1 MMKIA
6 FFIFYCLC
14 GYSMADVAENLSQG
28 GNEQKMSVLL
38 DLQRDIAFERNTIEI
53 TNEILDQV
61 RELADSDL
69 QGIKNLSY
77 RILLQKEN
85 GAKRSELLGKGLM
98 GDAAEIRVLVI
109 SSLTEEDL
117 SDEAVIAKL

>member
-6 FFIFYCLC
+6 CFIFYCLC